1 MPPIWTD
8 GDPSASPDVNASEL
22 MQNLIMNDDDKEWY
36 EELFKKNHKSFLK
49 PRFSVQPGG
58 NACLSCSFIRVSN
71 AVLAENGADHRVD
84 TYGVF
89 IPVPPSVVRGLEA
102 AYPAVVRNQS
112 HDDSPLHVTVL
123 YVGQLDDLQAQAMR
137 NACLDVLDH
146 IQPFDVS
153 VQGTSHFDNAGS
165 SVFHA
170 CVVSPALEN
179 LHHTL
184 KAALQTAGIPVE
196 HRYGDN
202 PCGSFKGHIT
212 LAMLPPG
219 QHEKE
224 LPLCGSWVVDR
235 VEVWNMGSPVS
246 MRLGMQTCLAC
257 VAGMCKQHV
266 HVEGADRNMKRETLE
281 RFIRLVIETGKKKR
295 VLKEPD
301 DIDEKDATKP
311 KKNEFNSVGGGA
323 ISGYTLPLGMSNQKK
338 RTRRAR
344 RKNAKLNAKCFGN
357 GAIVGKL

>member
-36 EELFKKNHKSFLK
+36 EELFRKNRKDFLK
-49 PRFSVQPGG
+49 PRFSVQPGKDVG
-58 NACLSCSFIRVSN
+58 LGCSFVRTGD
-71 AVLAENGADHRVD
+71 VLAEDGADHRVD

-89 IPVPPSVVRGLEA
+89 ITVPPGIVRGLEA
-102 AYPAVVRNQS
+102 AYPGVVRNQS

-123 YVGQLDDLQAQAMR
+123 YVGQLDNIQAQAMR
-137 NACLDVLDH
+137 NACLDVLDYV
-146 IQPFDVS
+146 QPFRVNI
-153 VQGTSHFDNAGS
+153 QETSHFDNAGS

-170 CVVSPALEN
+170 RVVSPALEN

-196 HRYGDN
+196 HMYGDS

-224 LPLCGSWVVDR
+224 LPLEGSWVVDR

-246 MRLGMQTCLAC
+246 MRLGMQSCIAC
-257 VAGMCKQHV
+257 VAGMCRLHV
-266 HVEGADRNMKRETLE
+266 HTEGVDKSMKNETLE

-301 DIDEKDATKP
+301 DIDEKDADKP

-323 ISGYTLPLGMSNQKK
+323 ISGYTLPLGMSNQK
-338 RTRRAR
+338 RTRKAR
-344 RKNAKLNAKCFGN
+344 KKNARINAAAFG
-357 GAIVGKL
+357 GARVVGKL

>member
-1 MPPIWTD
+1 MLSQPLSRQILSHVPKHPRSARPLPHSRVVPQERAAPAPSGRGVTGGSAGSHRTDHPYRRTGMPPIWTD

-102 AYPAVVRNQS
+102 AYPPVVRNQS
-112 HDDSPLHVTVL
+112 HDHSPLHVTVL

-202 PCGSFKGHIT
+202 QCGSFKGHIT

-246 MRLGMQTCLAC
+246 MR
-257 VAGMCKQHV
+257 H
-266 HVEGADRNMKRETLE
+266 RKRD
-281 RFIRLVIETGKKKR
+281 V
-295 VLKEPD
+295 
-301 DIDEKDATKP
+301 
-311 KKNEFNSVGGGA
+311 S
-323 ISGYTLPLGMSNQKK
+323 
-338 RTRRAR
+338 
-344 RKNAKLNAKCFGN
+344 
-357 GAIVGKL
+357 